1 MKNTKQKTDLEKDW
15 AIRDRLYLLSSNRRP
30 LVFSI
35 PSKHGKRPLLWWDE
49 ETSTNRELRYAT
61 NQDSP
66 FVDEQQGRS
75 TLGRIIFRDG
85 ALHVSKRNQALQKLL
100 SLYHPLKSVLYYEHD
115 DQTIAINQNERLNM
129 EVDALMIAREM
140 DPGKAEAILRVE
152 LGSEVTK
159 MTSQQLYRD
168 LLLLARRNPDLF
180 MELAQ
185 DDNVELR
192 NFGIK
197 SVEAGLIKL
206 SPDNRVF
213 TWASN
218 GRKIMTVPLDEHPY
232 SALAAF
238 FKTDEGLEMYK
249 NIEKRLK

>member
-1 MKNTKQKTDLEKDW
+1 MKNKKQNTDLDKDW
-15 AIRDRLYLLSSNRRP
+15 EVRDRLYILSSNRRP

-35 PSKHGKRPLLWWDE
+35 PSKHGKRPLLWWDD
-49 ETSTNRELRYAT
+49 ETGKNRELRYAT

-66 FVDEQQGRS
+66 FVDEQKGRS

-85 ALHVSKRNQALQKLL
+85 ALRVSKRKPALQKLL
-100 SLYHPLKSVLYYEHD
+100 SLYHPLKDVLYYEHN
-115 DQTIAINQNERLNM
+115 DQAIAVDQNKRLDM

-140 DPGKAEAILRVE
+140 DPDKAEAILRVE

-168 LLLLARRNPDLF
+168 LLLFARRNPDLF

-192 NFGIK
+192 NFGIRA
-197 SVEAGLIKL
+197 VEAGLVKL

-213 TWASN
+213 NWASN
-218 GRKIMTVPLDEHPY
+218 GRKIMPVPLDEHPY

>member
-66 FVDEQQGRS
+66 FVDEQKGRS

-100 SLYHPLKSVLYYEHD
+100 SLYHPLKDVLYYEHD